1 MCCSQKVDYLEQSI
15 ILKYDLIAINSKYN
29 KEHFPVFSDSYPEA
43 YLEPS
48 RKSTIELLC
57 ESN

>member
-1 MCCSQKVDYLEQSI
+1 MRCSQKVDYLEQSI

-29 KEHFPVFSDSYPEA
+29 KVFSDSYPEA
-43 YLEPS
+43 YLEL
-48 RKSTIELLC
+48 RSTIELLC